1 MQGVD
6 ERADRRQDF
15 ARDEAASSSI
25 ETALLLSL
33 MATFVFVLRSSLGGA
48 DASEVRRRRQH
59 PFASAELAA
68 DLQGVP

>member
-6 ERADRRQDF
+6 ERADREEDF

-33 MATFVFVLRSSLGGA
+33 MATFVFVLRSSLVGPMLQRFV
-48 DASEVRRRRQH
+48 E
-59 PFASAELAA
+59 AA
-68 DLQGVP
+68 NTLSRALS

>member
-6 ERADRRQDF
+6 ERADRQEDF

-33 MATFVFVLRSSLGGA
+33 MATFVFV
-48 DASEVRRRRQH
+48 VRTTTIEPMLQR
-59 PFASAELAA
+59 FVEAA
-68 DLQGVP
+68 NTISKALS